1 MPYNV
6 VRTSH
11 SKTNCRF
18 STKSKHKYK
27 IETRECKGHEED
39 IGGDVKRLHCP
50 VEYKE
55 EFCEE
60 CGEFRIQQANEHS
73 IQCEDIIEDGLIHP
87 EAEIVGI
94 HPRVKIIINELI
106 SKNVQYLLPAQAHIY
121 LNQESIR
128 KSEMKGLPMPTK
140 DQVAYYIRNYRTTN
154 TTQSNKISDVLV
166 STCVY
171 HLDCTYKLT
180 KNRFP
185 LLVFG
190 VSDYSGQFHPIA
202 YALLSHECGLDFEWF
217 FNSLKTLTES
227 LGIVLK
233 PKYLM
238 MDACDA
244 SWNAAAK
251 VFPETTILMC
261 YFHVKFNVKKHSKLV
276 PKDALDSVN
285 ADIDSMHKTLTI
297 EHFVQQRDLVMEKW
311 TQLGYVE
318 FRDYFIKEWLCEKFW
333 RWQYFQVPCGL
344 ATTNSTIESYNK
356 IIKLLYTNY
365 IS

>member
-1 MPYNV
+1 MDTSPSSQASGSSNDKKDWIFLKEGTNNNFKDIVTLKMPYNV

-11 SKTNCRF
+11 NKTNCRF
-18 STKSKHKYK
+18 NTKLKHKYK

-50 VEYKE
+50 VEYKV

-60 CGEFRIQQANEHS
+60 CDEFRIQQANEHS
-73 IQCEDIIEDGLIHP
+73 IQCEDLIEDDLIHP
-87 EAEIVGI
+87 EAEIIGI

-154 TTQSNKISDVLV
+154 TTQSNKISDVKELIKEFKISTDENRGFFFGYDNDESNEPIILNGESPNNPFRLAMTSRKMLSIIPSLLV

-238 MDACDA
+238 I
-244 SWNAAAK
+244 N
-251 VFPETTILMC
+251 
-261 YFHVKFNVKKHSKLV
+261 SK
-276 PKDALDSVN
+276 
-285 ADIDSMHKTLTI
+285 
-297 EHFVQQRDLVMEKW
+297 
-311 TQLGYVE
+311 
-318 FRDYFIKEWLCEKFW
+318 
-333 RWQYFQVPCGL
+333 
-344 ATTNSTIESYNK
+344 
-356 IIKLLYTNY
+356 
-365 IS
+365 